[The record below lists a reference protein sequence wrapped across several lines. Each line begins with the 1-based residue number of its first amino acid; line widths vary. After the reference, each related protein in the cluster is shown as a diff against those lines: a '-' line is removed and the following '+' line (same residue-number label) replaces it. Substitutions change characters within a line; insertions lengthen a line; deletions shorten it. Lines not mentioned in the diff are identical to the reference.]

1 MEPYVLDKLNISDC
15 LYTISN
21 VFSALL
27 FPCIPEQWKSDTI
40 SFVMNCF
47 ALFSDFFFPFYLI
60 RIFPGRLIRLFVW
73 PTQLNM
79 LGLEWMV
86 LANAQNVNRSTAHVS
101 LLLPCINN
109 KFRNVARYTH
119 ICLVFFPFTA
129 VFSLHSRRLNFITT
143 TEHLET
149 C

>member
-1 MEPYVLDKLNISDC
+1 MC
-15 LYTISN
+15 LTNWIFPIVCIRYPMCSLLRYFHAYQSSEKATQFRLLWI
-21 VFSALL
+21 VLL
-27 FPCIPEQWKSDTI
+27 FSRI
-40 SFVMNCF
+40 
-47 ALFSDFFFPFYLI
+47 FFFPFYLI